1 VSGLRNALFRTLPG
15 RAIVIGLAVKSVVF
29 VLQGIAGPLPPFIG
43 VVDTVASIALAAGG
57 GVFLVRGV
65 ALAQR
70 RLLWR
75 VRRKLII
82 SYIFIGF
89 IPALLLV
96 AFALLGGLLLFS
108 NFSSYLVQARL
119 RAIADRAESIAKTT
133 ALEIQRA
140 GSRDMEGIVAQREM
154 SATREFEGASI
165 AVVEMRRGCSEPPP
179 RPGAAPTSAG
189 RAPAAMPLVVAG
201 PWAHVEAP
209 TEIPDWIGCDGFK
222 GLLAMSSDQPAT
234 TSAPSTTTAP
244 RISVNGQEV
253 SLDDQSATT
262 YMLIRAIGFP
272 DVRTPKYAVVVDL
285 PVSGQVRR
293 EFRAQTGVEL
303 TRVAAVPASDGT
315 VTPLRAR
322 SDYAPAAAPSPSAA
336 LPLPSFIVFEYRD
349 WLTGMTSPLVASMQI
364 SVAEIYDRISA
375 AQGVINQQSF
385 GQGLFLV
392 LMLIGILFLIIE
404 FVALVAGLAL
414 ARSITGS
421 VHELFAGTER
431 VRQGDF
437 THKISISA
445 KDQMGELAES
455 FNSMTASIEDLL
467 RQAAEKKRLEEELRI
482 AHEIQMSLLP
492 QGPLRMPG
500 LSVTA
505 LCVPAREVG
514 GDYYDFLPLDAH
526 RVGVLIAD
534 VSGKG
539 TSAALY
545 MAELKGLILSL
556 SRIHTSPRDLLIT
569 ANRIIAEHLDARSFI
584 TMTYAVVDLRAGTMT
599 YARAGHTPLIY
610 LPGGAAQGQQRI
622 RILTPEGMVLG
633 LKLDKGEMFERLLE
647 EQTIPLCPGDLYLFF
662 TDGISEAMN
671 VGDDCFGEQRLA
683 TLVEE
688 HADLPADE
696 LRERVLR
703 EIAAFVGE
711 APQHD
716 DMTMILLKVDS
727 VHGEDAEGAKGADA
741 AAAAEVAEVH
751 G

>member
-1 VSGLRNALFRTLPG
+1 VIGRSHALFRTLPG
-15 RAIVIGLAVKSVVF
+15 RAIVIGLTVKIVVF
-29 VLQGIAGPLPPFIG
+29 VLQAIAGELPLFVG
-43 VVDTVASIALAAGG
+43 VVDTVASIALAVGG
-57 GVFLVRGV
+57 GVFLVRGI

-89 IPALLLV
+89 IPAILLV
-96 AFALLGGLLLFS
+96 AFALLGAVLLFS

-119 RAIADRAESIAKTT
+119 RALADRAESIAKTT

-140 GSRDMEGIVAQREM
+140 GSRDMEGIVAQREL
-154 SATREFEGASI
+154 SAAREFEGTSMV
-165 AVVEMRRGCSEPPP
+165 VVEMRRPCSELPQ
-179 RPGAAPTSAG
+179 R
-189 RAPAAMPLVVAG
+189 RAPAPGGQSATADRPPLVIAG
-201 PWAHVEAP
+201 PWAHVQAP
-209 TEIPDWIGCDGFK
+209 AAVPDWVGCDGFS
-222 GLLAMSSDQPAT
+222 GLFAVSIPQTATAAAAT
-234 TSAPSTTTAP
+234 TTVP
-244 RISVNGQEV
+244 RNPVTGF
-253 SLDDQSATT
+253 DDQAATAL
-262 YMLIRAIGFP
+262 MLIRAAAFP
-272 DVRTPKYAVVVDL
+272 DVRTPSYAVIVDL
-285 PVSGQVRR
+285 PVTGDVLRQ
-293 EFRAQTGVEL
+293 FRAETGVEMSD
-303 TRVAAVPASDGT
+303 VFAVPAADGS
-315 VTPLRAR
+315 VQPLVAP
-322 SDYAPAAAPSPSAA
+322 SGYAPAIAASPATA
-336 LPLPSFIVFEYRD
+336 LPLPSFIGLEYRD
-349 WLTGMTSPLVASMQI
+349 WSTGMTSSLYGPMQI
-364 SVAEIYDRISA
+364 NVSELYDRISA
-375 AQGVINQQSF
+375 SQGIINQRSY
-385 GQGLFLV
+385 GQGLLLV
-392 LMLIGILFLIIE
+392 LMVIGTLFLIIE
-404 FVALVAGLAL
+404 FLALAAGLAL

-437 THKISISA
+437 THKIDIWA
-445 KDQMGELAES
+445 KDQLGELAES

-545 MAELKGLILSL
+545 MAELKGLVLSL
-556 SRIHTSPRDLLIT
+556 SRIYTSPRDLLIT

-584 TMTYAVVDLRAGTMT
+584 TMTYAVVDLRARTMT

-610 LPGGAAQGQQRI
+610 LPGTEQGTRRI
-622 RILTPEGMVLG
+622 RILTPDGMVLG
-633 LKLDKGEMFERLLE
+633 LKLDNGEMFERLLQ
-647 EQTIPLCPGDLYLFF
+647 EQTIPLRADDLYLFF

-688 HADLPADE
+688 HAHLPADE

-703 EIAAFVGE
+703 EISAFVGD

-716 DMTMILLKVDS
+716 DMTMILLKVETA
-727 VHGEDAEGAKGADA
+727 HAPEDAEGAE
-741 AAAAEVAEVH
+741 AAEVAEVR

>member
-29 VLQGIAGPLPPFIG
+29 VLQGIVGPLPAFIG
-43 VVDTVASIALAAGG
+43 VVDTVASIALAVGG

-96 AFALLGGLLLFS
+96 AFALLGALLLFS

-119 RAIADRAESIAKTT
+119 RAIADRAESIARTT

-165 AVVEMRRGCSEPPP
+165 AVVEMRRACSELPSR
-179 RPGAAPTSAG
+179 RPAAAAGPGQPVPAAP
-189 RAPAAMPLVVAG
+189 PLAVAG
-201 PWAHVEAP
+201 PWAHVETP
-209 TEIPDWIGCDGFK
+209 TEVPDWIGCDGFK

-262 YMLIRAIGFP
+262 YMLIRAISFP
-272 DVRTPKYAVVVDL
+272 DVRNPKYAVIVDL

-293 EFRAQTGVEL
+293 QFRAETGVEL
-303 TRVAAVPASDGT
+303 TRVVAVPASDGT

-322 SDYAPAAAPSPSAA
+322 ADYSPTAVPAPSAA

-375 AQGVINQQSF
+375 AQGVINQRSF

-584 TMTYAVVDLRAGTMT
+584 TMTYAVIDLRAGTMT

-610 LPGGAAQGQQRI
+610 LPGAPQGDQRI
-622 RILTPEGMVLG
+622 RILTPDGMVLG
-633 LKLDKGEMFERLLE
+633 LKLDNGEMFERLLE
-647 EQTIPLCPGDLYLFF
+647 EQTIPLRGGDLYLFF

-688 HADLPADE
+688 HAHLPADE

-716 DMTMILLKVDS
+716 DMTLILLKVETAQAAA
-727 VHGEDAEGAKGADA
+727 V
-741 AAAAEVAEVH
+741 AAAAEHAEVAEARR
-751 G
+751 

>member
-1 VSGLRNALFRTLPG
+1 VNGLRNALFRTLPG
-15 RAIVIGLAVKSVVF
+15 RAIVIGLAVKSIVF
-29 VLQGIAGPLPPFIG
+29 VLQGLAGALPPFVG
-43 VVDTVASIALAAGG
+43 VVDTVASIALAVGG

-96 AFALLGGLLLFS
+96 AFALLGALLLFS

-154 SATREFEGASI
+154 SASREFEGASI
-165 AVVEMRRGCSEPPP
+165 AVVEMRRACGELPP
-179 RPGAAPTSAG
+179 RRAGAAGEQRPPSA
-189 RAPAAMPLVVAG
+189 PPLVVAG
-201 PWAHVEAP
+201 PWAHVDAP
-209 TEIPDWIGCDGFK
+209 GDVPDWIGCDGFK
-222 GLLAMSSDQPAT
+222 GLLAMSSEQPAT
-234 TSAPSTTTAP
+234 TTAAATTTSP

-262 YMLIRAIGFP
+262 YMLIRALGFP
-272 DVRTPKYAVVVDL
+272 DVRNPKYAVVVDL
-285 PVSGQVRR
+285 PVSGQVRQQ
-293 EFRAQTGVEL
+293 FRGETGVEL
-303 TRVAAVPASDGT
+303 TRVVAVPASDGS
-315 VTPLRAR
+315 VRPLTAR
-322 SDYAPAAAPSPSAA
+322 SDYTPPVVPVATAA

-375 AQGVINQQSF
+375 AQGVINQRSF

-584 TMTYAVVDLRAGTMT
+584 TMTYAVVDLLAGTMT

-610 LPGGAAQGQQRI
+610 LPGAAQGPQRV
-622 RILTPEGMVLG
+622 RILAPDGMVLG
-633 LKLDKGEMFERLLE
+633 LKLDNGEMFERLLV
-647 EQTIPLCPGDLYLFF
+647 EQTIPLRTGDLYLFF

-688 HADLPADE
+688 HAHLPADE

-703 EIAAFVGE
+703 EIKAFVGD

-716 DMTMILLKVDS
+716 DMTMILLKVDAAYAS
-727 VHGEDAEGAKGADA
+727 DDAEEAKDAEGAKD
-741 AAAAEVAEVH
+741 AEVAEVH